1 MSYIIFLTVNTK
13 RDKTFLGLHETENP
27 EIFDGYLGDGIWIN
41 QPSTFMYPK
50 TPLQCAVKKYGTSSF
65 KRYTLY
71 TTNSR
76 NYAEEIFN
84 KIMHFSYSD
93 FWYNTIH
100 NYFGTIYQFDLQGN
114 LQKEWNI
121 YDACN
126 FYGYL
131 SVKFIQ
137 AINRKVK
144 LLNSYWSTKKEID
157 VSKYFSK
164 PGNQLIYYYLPN
176 GKLVDISYNTIMT
189 KDVIDAI
196 NHQTLVV
203 RNTSGIIKPV
213 ITEYYITNKIVDE
226 FNPKPRREYKDQV
239 YYVYTNNEFVGAFI
253 GKEVMP
259 IIGLHSWA
267 KIKNAIQLNGGW
279 YKDFFISLEKV
290 NEIPEKKINREVDVF
305 DKYGNF
311 IETLSSI
318 KELKEKYGLRSCEIK
333 NIMKGTKYCKDWIF
347 KYHSK

>member
-50 TPLQCAVKKYGTSSF
+50 TPLQCAVKKYGTNSF
-65 KRYTLY
+65 KRYTLL
-71 TTNSR
+71 TTPSR
-76 NYAEEIFN
+76 EYAEEAFN
-84 KIMHFSYSD
+84 KLMIYTNN
-93 FWYNTIH
+93 FWYNTGYD
-100 NYFGTIYQFDLQGN
+100 YFRTIYQFDLEGN

-131 SVKFIQ
+131 SVKFAQ
-137 AINRKVK
+137 AINQKVK

-157 VSKYFSK
+157 VSKYSPK
-164 PGNQLIYYYLPN
+164 LGKQLVYVYN
-176 GKLVDISYNTIMT
+176 EEGKLIKVRYDMEMDKETI
-189 KDVIDAI
+189 DRI
-196 NHQTLVV
+196 NHQTLQY
-203 RNTSGIIKPV
+203 
-213 ITEYYITNKIVDE
+213 EHYITNKVVDE

-279 YKDFFISLEKV
+279 YKNFFISLEKV
-290 NEIPEKKINREVDVF
+290 DVIPEKKINREVDVF

>member
-50 TPLQCAVKKYGTSSF
+50 TPLQCAVKKYGTDSF
-65 KRYTLY
+65 RRYTLF
-71 TTNSR
+71 TTDDYSYAIDAMDMLSNFTKDCWY
-76 NYAEEIFN
+76 NYFEPIMFN
-84 KIMHFSYSD
+84 KVR
-93 FWYNTIH
+93 
-100 NYFGTIYQFDLQGN
+100 QFDLEGN
-114 LQKEWNI
+114 LVKEWRSG
-121 YDACN
+121 YDACD
-126 FYGYL
+126 FYGCL
-131 SVKFIQ
+131 FTKIHQAAIHKVKF
-137 AINRKVK
+137 
-144 LLNSYWSTKKEID
+144 LNSYWAFQNEID
-157 VSKYFSK
+157 VSEYSQKLGK
-164 PGNQLIYYYLPN
+164 QLIYSYN
-176 GKLVDISYNTIMT
+176 EKGKLIKVWYNIEMD
-189 KDVIDAI
+189 KEIIDAI
-196 NHQTLVV
+196 NHQTLYCG
-203 RNTSGIIKPV
+203 R
-213 ITEYYITNKIVDE
+213 YITNKIVDE

-290 NEIPEKKINREVDVF
+290 DMIPEKKINREVDVF

>member
-50 TPLQCAVKKYGTSSF
+50 TPLQCAVKKYGTDSF
-65 KRYTLY
+65 KRYTLF

-76 NYAEEIFN
+76 DYAEEAFN
-84 KIMHFSYSD
+84 KIMHYCCDD
-93 FWYNTIH
+93 FWYNTG
-100 NYFGTIYQFDLQGN
+100 YESFEKIYQFDLGGN
-114 LQKEWNI
+114 LQKEWSM

-131 SVKFIQ
+131 PIKFIQ
-137 AINRKVK
+137 AARQQVK
-144 LLNSYWSTKKEID
+144 LLNSYWSFIKKID
-157 VSKYFSK
+157 VKEYSPKI
-164 PGNQLIYYYLPN
+164 GNQLIYYYYPE
-176 GKLVDISYNTIMT
+176 GKLMSIHYDDIMT
-189 KDVIDAI
+189 KELIDQI
-196 NHQTLVV
+196 NHQTLVTLE
-203 RNTSGIIKPV
+203 RNGSLVSKH
-213 ITEYYITNKIVDE
+213 YITNKIVDE

-239 YYVYTNNEFVGAFI
+239 YYVYTNNEFVGAFV

-259 IIGLHSWA
+259 IISLHSWA

-290 NEIPEKKINREVDVF
+290 NEIPEKKIRREVDVY
-305 DKYGNF
+305 DKYGKF
-311 IETLSSI
+311 IETFSSI

>member
-50 TPLQCAVKKYGTSSF
+50 TPLQCAVKKYGTNSF
-65 KRYTLY
+65 KRYTLF
-71 TTNSR
+71 TTNDYSYAR
-76 NYAEEIFN
+76 DAFEMLHYFSENCWYNY
-84 KIMHFSYSD
+84 FSY
-93 FWYNTIH
+93 
-100 NYFGTIYQFDLQGN
+100 GTFDKVYQFDLEGN
-114 LQKEWNI
+114 FMREWRSGQ
-121 YDACN
+121 DACN
-126 FYGYL
+126 FYGCL
-131 SVKFIQ
+131 ITKIHQACMHKIKF
-137 AINRKVK
+137 
-144 LLNSYWSTKKEID
+144 LNSYWSTSTKID
-157 VSKYFSK
+157 VTEYSPKLGK
-164 PGNQLIYYYLPN
+164 QLIYCYN
-176 GKLVDISYNTIMT
+176 EKGKLIGVQYNVDMDKEI
-189 KDVIDAI
+189 IDSI
-196 NHQTLVV
+196 NHQTLYH
-203 RNTSGIIKPV
+203 GH
-213 ITEYYITNKIVDE
+213 YITNKIVDE

-239 YYVYTNNEFVGAFI
+239 YYVYTNNKFVGAFI

-267 KIKNAIQLNGGW
+267 KIKNAIELNNGW

-290 NEIPEKKINREVDVF
+290 TEIPEKKINREVDVF

>member
-13 RDKTFLGLHETENP
+13 RDKTFLGLHETKNP
-27 EIFDGYLGDGIWIN
+27 DIFDGYLGDGIWIN

-65 KRYTLY
+65 KRYTLL

-76 NYAEEIFN
+76 DYAEEAFN
-84 KIMHFSYSD
+84 KIMFYTNN
-93 FWYNTIH
+93 FWYNRGFG
-100 NYFGTIYQFDLQGN
+100 YFDKIYQFDLKGN
-114 LQKEWNI
+114 LQKEWSM

-131 SVKFIQ
+131 PEKFIQ
-137 AINRKVK
+137 ASNQKVK
-144 LLNSYWSTKKEID
+144 LLNSYWSFFNEID
-157 VSKYFSK
+157 VSKYSPNLGK
-164 PGNQLIYYYLPN
+164 QLVYVYSEEGNLI
-176 GKLVDISYNTIMT
+176 KVRCDMEIDKETI
-189 KDVIDAI
+189 DRI
-196 NHQTLVV
+196 NHQTLV
-203 RNTSGIIKPV
+203 NG
-213 ITEYYITNKIVDE
+213 YYITNKIVDE

-253 GKEVMP
+253 GKEIMP
-259 IIGLHSWA
+259 IIGLHSWV